1 MRAVGQLAHR
11 LGACAQWN
19 RQLPTLGSNL
29 NGHLSRRRIGCVV
42 PVEEPATRELME
54 GDTDMQTTVYE
65 APAAV
70 EAGTF
75 TDLTRRRILAD
86 WLDNETGSEAW
97 RSTQEDEL

>member
-1 MRAVGQLAHR
+1 
-11 LGACAQWN
+11 
-19 RQLPTLGSNL
+19 
-29 NGHLSRRRIGCVV
+29 
-42 PVEEPATRELME
+42 ME